1 MDDRRQF
8 RDLLPRRPG
17 TAARGTHS
25 TDMAMIRA
33 ALRCLS
39 TTRKSQVKLFTPG
52 PLNTTR
58 SVKEAMLYDF
68 GSRDPDFGRIVED
81 IKLRLLKTA
90 KVNPRDFASIIVQGS
105 GTFAVEATLGT
116 AFPQRSDYDRSLL
129 ICANGAYGER
139 MVKICQ
145 ILGINH
151 TVLRYAD
158 YEIVQTA
165 DVKQALRENPG
176 VSHFAM
182 VHSETTSGLLN
193 PCADIA
199 DAVHQ
204 VNPSI
209 SVVVDMMSSFGAVH
223 LDMIDHNIDYLV
235 SSSNKML
242 QGVPGFA
249 FVIARL
255 SKLRQCKGNSRSLG
269 LDLYEQWD
277 YQLSNPGQFRFTPPT
292 HVISAFYEALLEHE
306 QEGGVKA
313 RGERYYNNQRILSTE
328 MQKLGFK
335 LYVDPKHQGCVIT
348 TFLEPKHPKFNF
360 KAMYDYLATRGIVI
374 YPGKLSKAP
383 SFRLGSIGD
392 LHAEDMIHC
401 IENIKD
407 AFKFMG
413 VPLPLKEESETS

>member
-1 MDDRRQF
+1 
-8 RDLLPRRPG
+8 
-17 TAARGTHS
+17 
-25 TDMAMIRA
+25 
-33 ALRCLS
+33 
-39 TTRKSQVKLFTPG
+39 
-52 PLNTTR
+52 
-58 SVKEAMLYDF
+58 MLYDF

-90 KVNPRDFASIIVQGS
+90 KLNPRDYASILVQGS

-116 AFPQRSDYDRSLL
+116 AFPQRTEFERSML
-129 ICANGAYGER
+129 IAANGAYGER
-139 MVKICQ
+139 MVRMCEV
-145 ILGINH
+145 LGIKH

-158 YEIVQTA
+158 YEVVRPE
-165 DVKQALRENPG
+165 DVKATLNEHPS

-193 PCADIA
+193 PCAKIA
-199 DAVHQ
+199 DAVHK
-204 VNPSI
+204 VNPNISI
-209 SVVVDMMSSFGAVH
+209 IVDMVSSFGAIH
-223 LDMIDHNIDYLV
+223 LDMIDHNIDYIV
-235 SSSNKML
+235 SSSNKMI
-242 QGVPGFA
+242 QGTPGFA
-249 FVIARL
+249 FVLARL

-306 QEGGVKA
+306 QEGGVAA
-313 RGERYYNNQRILSTE
+313 RGERYFNNQRILSTE

-335 LYVDPKHQGCVIT
+335 LYVDPKYQGCVVT

-360 KAMYDYLATRGIVI
+360 KTLYDYLANRGIVI

-383 SFRLGSIGD
+383 SFRLGCIGD
-392 LHAEDMIHC
+392 LHTEDMINC

-407 AFKFMG
+407 GFKFMG
-413 VPLPLKEESETS
+413 IELPLKEEPAAVVS